1 MATFSLASS
10 LSLLRSLVRQELV
23 NRYRGTLLG
32 WAWPLLMPLVLL
44 AVYGFVFGTVFKAR
58 WPGQGEDQTL
68 GFALYLLAGL
78 LVHGLLA
85 EALSGAPGLLVR
97 HANFVRKVVFPLP
110 VLPAVPLGVGLVHS
124 SIGLVLLAVVGAIGG
139 YGPHASMLAVPVVLV
154 PFLAAV
160 WGMALMLASLGAY
173 LRDLQQIS
181 GVLVMVML
189 FVGPVFFPADM
200 VPEGWGWLIA
210 LNPISWP
217 VETVRKALFEGL
229 WPSATGFAA
238 YTIFASFVAGIG
250 WVAFAKLRRGFA
262 DVL

>member
-1 MATFSLASS
+1 MATFSVSSS
-10 LSLLRSLVRQELV
+10 LSLLRALVRQELV

-32 WAWPLLMPLVLL
+32 WVWPLLMPLVLL

-58 WPGQGEDQTL
+58 WPGQAADHTL

-78 LVHGLLA
+78 MVHGLLA

-124 SIGLVLLAVVGAIGG
+124 GIGLLLLAIVGALGG
-139 YGPHASMLAVPVVLV
+139 YGPHPSLLAVPFVLL
-154 PFLAAV
+154 PFLIAI
-160 WGMALMLASLGAY
+160 WGMTLTMAALGAY
-173 LRDLQQIS
+173 LRDLQQVS

-189 FVGPVFFPADM
+189 FVGPVFFPADL
-200 VPEGWGWLIA
+200 VPDGWGWLIA

-217 VETVRKALFEGL
+217 VETVRKAMFEGL
-229 WPSATGFAA
+229 WPSVAGIAA
-238 YTIFASFVAGIG
+238 YTLFASVVAAIG

>member
-1 MATFSLASS
+1 MATFSLSSS
-10 LSLLRSLVRQELV
+10 LSLLRALVRQELV

-32 WAWPLLMPLVLL
+32 WVWPLLMPLVLL
-44 AVYGFVFGTVFKAR
+44 AIYGFVFGKVFKAR
-58 WPGQGEDQTL
+58 WPGQGDDQTL

-78 LVHGLLA
+78 MVHGLLA

-124 SIGLVLLAVVGAIGG
+124 GIGLLLLALVGAFGG
-139 YGPHASMLAVPVVLV
+139 YGPHPSALAVPAVLA
-154 PFLAAV
+154 PFLMAV
-160 WGMALMLASLGAY
+160 WGMALALASLGAY

-181 GVLVMVML
+181 GVIVMVML

-217 VETVRKALFEGL
+217 VETVRKALFEGV
-229 WPSATGFAA
+229 WPSGAGFVA
-238 YTIFASFVAGIG
+238 YTIFASVVAAAG
-250 WVAFAKLRRGFA
+250 WWSFAKLRRGFA